1 MLLLAWYF
9 LENIGHLKRRQALPM
24 DHIGIDLGTYSTFV
38 CSSKEKGTMLEDEMN
53 RRAIRTVVD
62 LLQPRLFGNCIRA
75 DNRKSIQVRQRRFT
89 MLKSDEDYR
98 HMFMFLGYLKRMANL
113 RHVSFAVPHW
123 YTDTH
128 KRKLAD
134 LASLLGIEVESIV
147 HDVSAT
153 SLCLVK
159 QGNIP
164 QSFIILDFG
173 YSKTTAGHFTFKNN
187 VLKAERV
194 AEIMVGACDFDEKL
208 IRHFLQ
214 KNSLE
219 NSMYWREVLMSKID
233 YLKTILN
240 TTDSVRLHVDEDV
253 VLEVSK
259 EEYEKIIGEDLA
271 KIKAFI
277 DEQLSECSNSENEKT
292 AVEVVGGNSNSYAI
306 KMLLPKNVG
315 RSLNPTEST
324 AIGCSLMSLIKR
336 SKVTFRDLSSTYS
349 VKLKGSTV
357 KPSVLFSAQEVPSDS
372 VKVTYKKKDD
382 FAVEIFENDVR
393 IGEISVKV
401 KAEEPVPVTI
411 AFSINRKGVLE
422 VCSESKG
429 DGTADGEK
437 TLSRGEVSVN
447 MAGLSSEELEAIKR
461 YEDEFR
467 VKEVEMEHI
476 KTKRSALE
484 TLLMSLDQNLRKFG
498 DEFSG
503 YKDLINVTA
512 DELMCYRTSET
523 LSEEEGI
530 YAEFLGRL
538 RPITDKLSAVE
549 ARIRSDIDDMKKKAR
564 EVSTKYSKLYTP
576 GLYQLRGELFMIE
589 KWEGTFHLD
598 IESIMNYDPESVET
612 FKKRVS
618 GLLEKADAEAAEKL
632 KEEEAEKTKRAEADA
647 KCAAESRRGQE
658 HNEAGPVPEAGAKQN
673 VS

>member
-1 MLLLAWYF
+1 
-9 LENIGHLKRRQALPM
+9 M

-75 DNRKSIQVRQRRFT
+75 DNRRSIQVRQRKFP
-89 MLKSDEDYR
+89 MLESEEDYR

-128 KRKLAD
+128 KRKIAD
-134 LASLLGIEVESIV
+134 LASLLDIEVESIV

-153 SLCLVK
+153 SLCFVK
-159 QGNIP
+159 QGSIP
-164 QSFIILDFG
+164 KSFIILDFG
-173 YSKTTAGHFTFKNN
+173 YSKTTAGHYTFKNN
-187 VLKAERV
+187 VLKAEKI
-194 AEIMVGACDFDEKL
+194 AGIMVGARNFDERL
-208 IRHFLQ
+208 ISHFLR
-214 KNSLE
+214 KNNLE
-219 NSMYWREVLMSKID
+219 DNMYWREVLMSKID

-240 TTDSVRLHVDEDV
+240 TTDSVRVHVDEDV

-259 EEYEKIIGEDLA
+259 EEYEKIVGEELA
-271 KIKAFI
+271 RIKAFV
-277 DEQLSECSNSENEKT
+277 DEQLSECSESESEKPV
-292 AVEVVGGNSNSYAI
+292 VEVVGGNSNSYLI

-324 AIGCSLMSLIKR
+324 AVGCSLVSLVKR
-336 SKVTFRDLSSTYS
+336 SKVAFRDLSSTYS

-382 FAVEIFENDVR
+382 FAVEVFENETL
-393 IGEISVKV
+393 IGEIGVKI

-411 AFSINRKGVLE
+411 AFSINRRGVLE
-422 VCSESKG
+422 ARADAKD
-429 DGTADGEK
+429 DGAADGEK
-437 TLSRGEVSVN
+437 ALPRGEVSVRI
-447 MAGLSSEELEAIKR
+447 AGFSSEELEAIRKC
-461 YEDEFR
+461 EDEFR
-467 VKEVEMEHI
+467 VKEVEMERI

-498 DEFSG
+498 DEFSE

-512 DELMCYRTSET
+512 DELMCYRPSKTF
-523 LSEEEGI
+523 SEEEGI
-530 YAEFLGRL
+530 YAEFLDRL
-538 RPITDKLSAVE
+538 RPITDKLSVLE
-549 ARIRSDIDDMKKKAR
+549 ARIRSDVDDMKKKAR

-589 KWEGTFHLD
+589 KWEDAFRLN
-598 IESIMNYDPESVET
+598 IESIVDYDPESVET

-618 GLLEKADAEAAEKL
+618 GLLERADAEAAEKL
-632 KEEEAEKTKRAEADA
+632 KEEEAEKAKRAEADA
-647 KCAAESRRGQE
+647 KCATESKRAQE
-658 HNEAGPVPEAGAKQN
+658 HSEAGPVAEAGAEQN

>member
-1 MLLLAWYF
+1 
-9 LENIGHLKRRQALPM
+9 M

-53 RRAIRTVVD
+53 KRAIRTVID

-75 DNRKSIQVRQRRFT
+75 DNRRSIQVRQRTFT
-89 MLKSDEDYR
+89 MLNSDEDYR
-98 HMFMFLGYLKRMANL
+98 HMYMFLGYLKRIANL

-128 KRKLAD
+128 KRKIAD
-134 LASLLGIEVESIV
+134 LASLQDIEVESIV
-147 HDVSAT
+147 HDVCAASM
-153 SLCLVK
+153 CLVK
-159 QGNIP
+159 QGGIP

-187 VLKAERV
+187 VLKAEKI
-194 AEIMVGACDFDEKL
+194 AEIMFGARNFDDKL
-208 IRHFLQ
+208 ISHFLQ
-214 KNSLE
+214 KNNLE
-219 NSMYWREVLMSKID
+219 DNMYWREVLMSKID

-259 EEYEKIIGEDLA
+259 EEYEKIIGKDLEQ
-271 KIKAFI
+271 IKAFV
-277 DEQLSECSNSENEKT
+277 DEQLSEGSNSENEKT
-292 AVEVVGGNSNSYAI
+292 VVEVVGGNSNSYVV

-324 AIGCSLMSLIKR
+324 AVGCSLASLIKR

-382 FAVEIFENDVR
+382 FAVEVFENEVM
-393 IGEISVKV
+393 IGEIGVKI

-411 AFSINRKGVLE
+411 AFSINRRGVLE
-422 VCSESKG
+422 VRSEVKG
-429 DGTADGEK
+429 DCAADEEK
-437 TLSRGEVSVN
+437 TLPRGELSVN
-447 MAGLSSEELEAIKR
+447 MVGFSSEELEAIKK

-467 VKEVEMEHI
+467 VKEAETECI
-476 KTKRSALE
+476 KAKRGAFE
-484 TLLMSLDQNLRKFG
+484 TLLMSLNQNLRKFG
-498 DEFSG
+498 DDFSEH
-503 YKDLINVTA
+503 KNLINVTA
-512 DELMCYRTSET
+512 DELMRYHTSKT
-523 LSEEEGI
+523 ISEEESI
-530 YAEFLGRL
+530 CAEFLGRL
-538 RPITDKLSAVE
+538 APITDKLSAVE
-549 ARIRSDIDDMKKKAR
+549 ARIRSDIDDMKKKAQ
-564 EVSTKYSKLYTP
+564 EVSTKYSRLYTP
-576 GLYQLRGELFMIE
+576 GLYQLRGELLVIE
-589 KWEGTFHLD
+589 RWEGAFRLD
-598 IESIMNYDPESVET
+598 IESIVSYNPEHVET

-618 GLLEKADAEAAEKL
+618 GLLERVETEVAEKL
-632 KEEEAEKTKRAEADA
+632 KEEEAEKARLTEVDA
-647 KCAAESRRGQE
+647 KCATESKRSHERS
-658 HNEAGPVPEAGAKQN
+658 EAGPVSEASAKQN